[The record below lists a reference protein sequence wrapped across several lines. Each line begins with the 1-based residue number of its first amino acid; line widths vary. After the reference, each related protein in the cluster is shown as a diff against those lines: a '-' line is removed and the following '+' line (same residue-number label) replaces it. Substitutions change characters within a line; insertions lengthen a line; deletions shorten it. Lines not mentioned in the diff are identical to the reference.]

1 MINEL
6 NSEFYQRTLK
16 KKFSKK
22 FLKFVFEGHFF
33 SKNKLKNQ
41 MEAVKEQ
48 HNLELIDQDEDPVET
63 KHNEVQKIEIE
74 ETKEIPEK
82 PQHQDQI
89 HGELIPEQKQENL
102 TENEID
108 NQNEIQAPVQVGAPE
123 QPVQLE
129 EQVADNQ
136 EEAPKG
142 NIIWRSVKFVGV
154 GLYHIAYSAG
164 EFLADLFGITR
175 PRYAYALREY
185 EERERRRILQER
197 MERGE
202 VDEFGNEIEQPNTA

>member
-1 MINEL
+1 
-6 NSEFYQRTLK
+6 
-16 KKFSKK
+16 
-22 FLKFVFEGHFF
+22 
-33 SKNKLKNQ
+33 

-48 HNLELIDQDEDPVET
+48 QNLELIDQNEEQIKANNDEA
-63 KHNEVQKIEIE
+63 QKNEIE
-74 ETKEIPEK
+74 EKKEIPEK
-82 PQHQDQI
+82 TTQEQDNLQE
-89 HGELIPEQKQENL
+89 ELIPEQEHDQENL
-102 TENEID
+102 TG
-108 NQNEIQAPVQVGAPE
+108 NQNEIQAPVQEVGAPE

-129 EQVADNQ
+129 EQAPENQ

-142 NIIWRSVKFVGV
+142 NIIWRGVKFVGV
-154 GLYHIAYSAG
+154 GLYHIAYAAG